1 MVTVQYGKENKDV
14 IILLHGGGLSWW
26 NFREVAEL
34 LQDRYHV
41 IIPILD
47 GHAGSDREFS
57 TIENN
62 AKAIIEYID
71 EKHNGAV
78 TLIGGVSLGGQI
90 LVEMLSQRKD
100 ICKYA
105 LVESALVLPMRLTHM
120 LVNPMLD
127 MSYGLIRQKWFAKW
141 QFKALRMKKELFDVY
156 YRDTCKVTK
165 ENMTAFLKANSCYI
179 IKKELKYT
187 CAKVFIFVGEKESR
201 KMIRSADQMH
211 RLIPYSELNVMKKRY
226 HGEFSLNYAPEY
238 AKTIM
243 KILK

>member
-1 MVTVQYGKENKDV
+1 MVTVQYGKENKEV

-26 NFREVAEL
+26 NFREVAGL
-34 LQDRYHV
+34 LQDKYHV

-71 EKHNGAV
+71 ENHNGAV

-100 ICKYA
+100 ICKFA
-105 LVESALVLPMRLTHM
+105 LVESALILPMKLTHT

-141 QFKALRMKKELFDVY
+141 QFKALRMKKELFDEY
-156 YRDTCKVTK
+156 YRDTCKITK
-165 ENMTAFLKANSCYI
+165 ENMIAFLKANSCYI
-179 IKKELKYT
+179 IKKELKHT
-187 CAKVFIFVGEKESR
+187 CAKVFIFVGEKEPP

-211 RLIPYSELNVMKKRY
+211 RLIPDSELSVMKKRY

-243 KILK
+243 RMMK

>member
-1 MVTVQYGKENKDV
+1 MVTIHYGQENKET
-14 IILLHGGGLSWW
+14 ILLLHGGGLSWW
-26 NFREVAEL
+26 NFQEVAEL

-71 EKHNGAV
+71 ENHNGAV

-100 ICKYA
+100 LCKYA
-105 LVESALVLPMRLTHM
+105 LIESALILPMKLTHM
-120 LVNPMLD
+120 LVNPILD

-141 QFKALRMKKELFDVY
+141 QFKALRMKKELFDEY

-179 IKKELKYT
+179 IKKELKHT
-187 CAKVFIFVGEKESR
+187 CAKVFIFVGGKEPRVMICSAYKLN
-201 KMIRSADQMH
+201 KMIPGSQ
-211 RLIPYSELNVMKKRY
+211 LNIMKKWY
-226 HGEFSLNYAPEY
+226 HGEFSLNYALEY
-238 AKTIM
+238 TKTIM